1 MQPRS
6 GVSGMKPTTDSG
18 LSRKQQLLKRHR
30 RNKRVALLIGMLLLV
45 VIGVFVTWWLPLLL
59 AVVGWV
65 AHEAWFADHLFY
77 SPGDDYQYRFPARSQ
92 LVGVQW
98 DGEYLRC
105 SDLLTLA
112 GDGTLIVELTLKSS
126 WLGRFIDPVVDVLGS
141 DNVTDQQAFER
152 GVDGLRY
159 LNLTGFSAA
168 LADGS
173 LRLRG
178 RYCALQ
184 GQPRVWLFRHSDA
197 RRQRVMVIAPHADDA
212 ELAAFGLYSQ
222 ADEAWIVTLTAGE
235 IEAEHYQ
242 QMGMP
247 RAEAAQVK
255 GRLRAW
261 DSIAVPRWGGVP
273 EAHCVQ
279 LGYFCLQ
286 LSAMQATPDQ
296 PIASREAD
304 LSDTRLFRQYNPM
317 LLPGDADGAPTWNN
331 LLADLRALLS
341 KARPE
346 VLVMPHPAI
355 DPHPDHICAQAAVLE
370 ALQGLEWQ
378 PHTILGYAN
387 HLHDNDRWPM
397 GNAYSGVSLPPY
409 FDGANST
416 VNLIPYSL
424 ELSPSTQRDKAMAL
438 GMMHDLQ
445 PAPPFKRRIRRW
457 LQRMLAGRRWPA
469 EGENEFFR
477 KAVRRHELFWRRD
490 V

>member
-1 MQPRS
+1 MVQPGA
-6 GVSGMKPTTDSG
+6 GVSGMSANMG
-18 LSRKQQLLKRHR
+18 RKQQLLKRHR
-30 RNKRVALLIGMLLLV
+30 RNKRMALLIGLVLLV
-45 VIGVFVTWWLPLLL
+45 AIGVLVAWWLPLLL
-59 AVVGWV
+59 AIGAWV

-77 SPGDDYQYRFPARSQ
+77 SPGDDYQYRFPADSEQ
-92 LVGVQW
+92 LNVRL
-98 DGEYLRC
+98 DGECLRLENPLK
-105 SDLLTLA
+105 LL
-112 GDGTLIVELTLKSS
+112 GDETLILGVPIKSS
-126 WLGRFIDPVVDVLGS
+126 WLGRFLDPAIELLGTDVR
-141 DNVTDQQAFER
+141 DQQTFER

-159 LNLTGFSAA
+159 LNLTGLGAA

-173 LRLRG
+173 LRVRG
-178 RYCALQ
+178 RFCRVS
-184 GQPRVWLFRHSDA
+184 GSPRVWLFHHTDP

-212 ELAAFGLYSQ
+212 ELAAYGLYSQ

-235 IEAEHYQ
+235 IEAGHYQ

-247 RAEAAQVK
+247 RAEAARIK

-286 LSAMQATPDQ
+286 LPAMQAAPDQ

-304 LSDTRLFRQYNPM
+304 LSDTRLFRQFNSMP
-317 LLPGDADGAPTWNN
+317 LPGDTDGAPTWNN
-331 LLADLRALLS
+331 LLADLRALLL

-346 VLVMPHPAI
+346 VLVMPHPSI

-378 PHTILGYAN
+378 PKTILGYAN

-397 GNAYSGVSLPPY
+397 GDAHSGVSLPPY
-409 FDGANST
+409 FAGADST
-416 VNLIPYSL
+416 DELIPYSL
-424 ELSPSTQRDKAMAL
+424 ELSASTQRDKAMAL

-445 PAPPFKRRIRRW
+445 PPPPFKRRVRRW
-457 LQRMLAGRRWPA
+457 LQQLLAGRRWPA

-477 KAVRRHELFWRRD
+477 KAVRRHELFWRKD
-490 V
+490 S